1 MFFFQL
7 LVRLTEDGEK
17 ITHLQYGKTA
27 LINEAARGNI
37 KNVLALIAAGA
48 NIDVQDLQ
56 FGKTA
61 LIEAVWRG
69 HIDVAVALIAAGAN
83 VFIKDDNENTAL
95 IGSIWGGHT
104 EISLALI
111 KTCKEKCAI
120 DVQYFEIILMAAAK
134 RGQTEVAMALIAVGI
149 DVNAKDA
156 LGKTALFGAV
166 KNCYSETALALIAA
180 GADLYAK
187 TSRGKTP
194 MSISRRKDGLRILK
208 AYTYQKRRIAL
219 LASTFGHDGN
229 HQNNTIL
236 RKLHDRFPYSWQ
248 SIIRYIQMVSLSYF
262 IN

>member
-1 MFFFQL
+1 MFNRL
-7 LVRLTEDGEK
+7 LMGIWIQPENHQSTSFTAFKSDKTDEDLREK
-17 ITHLQYGKTA
+17 YGKTA

-156 LGKTALFGAV
+156 VYFL
-166 KNCYSETALALIAA
+166 N
-180 GADLYAK
+180 
-187 TSRGKTP
+187 
-194 MSISRRKDGLRILK
+194 
-208 AYTYQKRRIAL
+208 
-219 LASTFGHDGN
+219 
-229 HQNNTIL
+229 
-236 RKLHDRFPYSWQ
+236 
-248 SIIRYIQMVSLSYF
+248 SY
-262 IN
+262 